1 MKNYLNKL
9 FTKEK
14 PQFYTVGDILDN
26 PEEHP
31 FLNGLTVSIPNQL
44 GINLVSVKGFEVHYK
59 YGNQI
64 DNINIVFRPN
74 SFQYTDTVEDW
85 KIRVINEYNE
95 LSGRYN
101 KLSKYIK
108 AQTNKLTDEYK
119 LLASQQKAMR
129 MYKTIL
135 EKRIG
140 SIKVG

>member
-1 MKNYLNKL
+1 
-9 FTKEK
+9 
-14 PQFYTVGDILDN
+14 
-26 PEEHP
+26 
-31 FLNGLTVSIPNQL
+31 
-44 GINLVSVKGFEVHYK
+44 
-59 YGNQI
+59 
-64 DNINIVFRPN
+64 
-74 SFQYTDTVEDW
+74 VEDW